1 MNSRIA
7 AVFPAP
13 PPVDFGRAK
22 PRIESSLNAGR
33 VRSRRLHMSNGPTD
47 KPAVN
52 AEALAG
58 ALRALGMLYG
68 ASQPLA
74 AIIAGAKTEAEAIR
88 MYIERERPH
97 LLASYDLETLVK
109 MVQGAREAKTDAKH
123 GVEQFS
129 PSDKPPAKR
138 RS

>member
-1 MNSRIA
+1 
-7 AVFPAP
+7 
-13 PPVDFGRAK
+13 
-22 PRIESSLNAGR
+22 
-33 VRSRRLHMSNGPTD
+33 MSNGPTD
-47 KPAVN
+47 KPGVD

-74 AIIAGAKTEAEAIR
+74 EIIAGAKSEAEAIR
-88 MYIERERPH
+88 MHIERERPH

>member
-1 MNSRIA
+1 
-7 AVFPAP
+7 
-13 PPVDFGRAK
+13 VD
-22 PRIESSLNAGR
+22 
-33 VRSRRLHMSNGPTD
+33 
-47 KPAVN
+47 

-74 AIIAGAKTEAEAIR
+74 KTIARAKTEAEAIR

-97 LLASYDLETLVK
+97 LLSSYDLDALVK
-109 MVQGAREAKTDAKH
+109 MVQAAREEKTDAKAAM
-123 GVEQFS
+123 EQYS

-138 RS
+138 PS

>member
-1 MNSRIA
+1 MS
-7 AVFPAP
+7 
-13 PPVDFGRAK
+13 D
-22 PRIESSLNAGR
+22 SS
-33 VRSRRLHMSNGPTD
+33 SH
-47 KPAVN
+47 KPAVD

-68 ASQPLA
+68 ASQPFA
-74 AIIAGAKTEAEAIR
+74 KTIAGAKSEAEAIR

-97 LLASYDLETLVK
+97 LLSSYDLDALVK
-109 MVQGAREAKTDAKH
+109 MVQAAREEKTDAKH

-138 RS
+138 RN

>member
-1 MNSRIA
+1 
-7 AVFPAP
+7 
-13 PPVDFGRAK
+13 
-22 PRIESSLNAGR
+22 
-33 VRSRRLHMSNGPTD
+33 MSNGPSD
-47 KPAVN
+47 KPAVD

-68 ASQPLA
+68 VSQPLA
-74 AIIAGAKTEAEAIR
+74 KTIAGAKTEAEAIR

-109 MVQGAREAKTDAKH
+109 MVEGAREAKTDAKAS
-123 GVEQFS
+123 VEQFS
-129 PSDKPPAKR
+129 PSDKAPAKR

>member
-1 MNSRIA
+1 
-7 AVFPAP
+7 
-13 PPVDFGRAK
+13 
-22 PRIESSLNAGR
+22 
-33 VRSRRLHMSNGPTD
+33 MSDSPTD
-47 KPAVN
+47 EPAVN

-74 AIIAGAKTEAEAIR
+74 EIIAGAKTEAEAIR
-88 MYIERERPH
+88 MYVERERPH

>member
-1 MNSRIA
+1 
-7 AVFPAP
+7 
-13 PPVDFGRAK
+13 
-22 PRIESSLNAGR
+22 
-33 VRSRRLHMSNGPTD
+33 MSNSPTD
-47 KPAVN
+47 NPAVN

-74 AIIAGAKTEAEAIR
+74 EIIAGAKSEAEAIR

-109 MVQGAREAKTDAKH
+109 MEGSARGEDRRQARRGTVQPERQAARKTPELVDAA
-123 GVEQFS
+123 ELPQDS
-129 PSDKPPAKR
+129 AR
-138 RS
+138 RNY

>member
-1 MNSRIA
+1 MHMT
-7 AVFPAP
+7 
-13 PPVDFGRAK
+13 K
-22 PRIESSLNAGR
+22 SS
-33 VRSRRLHMSNGPTD
+33 TD

-52 AEALAG
+52 VETLAG

-74 AIIAGAKTEAEAIR
+74 KTIAGAKTEAEAIR

-97 LLASYDLETLVK
+97 LLSSYDLETLVK
-109 MVQGAREAKTDAKH
+109 MVQGAHDAKADAKA
-123 GVEQFS
+123 GMEQFS

-138 RS
+138 R

>member
-1 MNSRIA
+1 MANS
-7 AVFPAP
+7 PTD
-13 PPVDFGRAK
+13 PVD
-22 PRIESSLNAGR
+22 
-33 VRSRRLHMSNGPTD
+33 
-47 KPAVN
+47 

-74 AIIAGAKTEAEAIR
+74 EIIAGAKTEAEAIR

-109 MVQGAREAKTDAKH
+109 MVEAAREDKTDAKAS
-123 GVEQFS
+123 VEQFS
-129 PSDKPPAKR
+129 PSDKPPAR
-138 RS
+138 RK